1 MDQTPRADRLRILL
15 ADDHHM
21 VREALTPYVQR
32 AGPGVSVLHAG
43 SLAQAREQAQQNAPI
58 DMIILDLKMPGM
70 NGLSGLRE
78 MRAEFP
84 KTPIVILSGSDDPGD
99 VAESIRLGANGF
111 IPKTMVGAA
120 LVNALKL
127 VLDGERFFP
136 SETFFGQFGQRG
148 QAGHGPA
155 VRGSEILAQL
165 TPRQSAVLAELV
177 EGYSNKEIA
186 KRLGIEE
193 ITVKVHLQRI
203 FRRLAVAN
211 RTQAVRRA
219 MELGVK
225 PR

>member
-1 MDQTPRADRLRILL
+1 MDQTVQVDSLRILL

-32 AGPGVSVLHAG
+32 VGAGVNVLHAG
-43 SLAQAREQAQQNAPI
+43 SFAQAREQARQNAPL

-70 NGLSGLRE
+70 DGLTGLRE

-84 KTPIVILSGSDDPGD
+84 KTPIVILSGSDDPTD

-111 IPKTMVGAA
+111 ISKTMVGAA

-127 VLDGERFFP
+127 VLDGELFIP
-136 SETFFGQFGQRG
+136 AESCFGEYGQSGAPRHAPASRG
-148 QAGHGPA
+148 NNAIG
-155 VRGSEILAQL
+155 QL
-165 TPRQSAVLAELV
+165 TPRQRAVLAELV

-186 KRLGIEE
+186 KRLDIEE

-203 FRRLAVAN
+203 YKRLAVAN

>member
-1 MDQTPRADRLRILL
+1 MRAENLRILL

-32 AGPGVSVLHAG
+32 VGAGVNVLHAG
-43 SLAQAREQAQQNAPI
+43 SFAQAHEQARRNAPL

-70 NGLSGLRE
+70 DGLMGLRQ

-84 KTPIVILSGSDDPGD
+84 NTPIVILSGSDDPED

-120 LVNALKL
+120 LVTALKL
-127 VLDGERFFP
+127 VLDGERFVPAENRFGELGP
-136 SETFFGQFGQRG
+136 SSRPRHESASRG
-148 QAGHGPA
+148 HDVIG
-155 VRGSEILAQL
+155 QL
-165 TPRQSAVLAELV
+165 TPRQRAVLAELV

-186 KRLGIEE
+186 KRLAIEE
-193 ITVKVHLQRI
+193 ITVKVHLQRVYK
-203 FRRLAVAN
+203 RLAVAN

>member
-1 MDQTPRADRLRILL
+1 
-15 ADDHHM
+15 
-21 VREALTPYVQR
+21 
-32 AGPGVSVLHAG
+32 
-43 SLAQAREQAQQNAPI
+43 
-58 DMIILDLKMPGM
+58 MIILDLKMPGM
-70 NGLSGLRE
+70 DGLTGLRQ

-84 KTPIVILSGSDDPGD
+84 NTPIVILSGSDDPED

-120 LVNALKL
+120 LVTALKL
-127 VLDGERFFP
+127 VLNGERFVPPENRFGELGP
-136 SETFFGQFGQRG
+136 SGRPHHESASRG
-148 QAGHGPA
+148 YDAIG
-155 VRGSEILAQL
+155 QL
-165 TPRQSAVLAELV
+165 TPRQRAVLAELV

-186 KRLGIEE
+186 KRLAIEE

-203 FRRLAVAN
+203 YKRLAVAN

>member
-1 MDQTPRADRLRILL
+1 MDQTTRADHLRILL

-32 AGPGVSVLHAG
+32 VGASVSVLHAG
-43 SLAQAREQAQQNAPI
+43 SFAQAREQARQNAPL

-70 NGLSGLRE
+70 DGLSGLRE
-78 MRAEFP
+78 LRAEFP
-84 KTPIVILSGSDDPGD
+84 KTPIVILSGSDDPED

-111 IPKTMVGAA
+111 IPKTMVGAG

-127 VLDGERFFP
+127 VLDGERFIP
-136 SETFFGQFGQRG
+136 AESYFGEYGQRG
-148 QAGHGPA
+148 PSHRESAS
-155 VRGSEILAQL
+155 RGSDVISQL
-165 TPRQSAVLAELV
+165 TPRQRAVLAELV
-177 EGYSNKEIA
+177 EGCSNKEIA
-186 KRLGIEE
+186 KRLAIEE

-203 FRRLAVAN
+203 YKRLAVSN

-219 MELGVK
+219 MELGVR